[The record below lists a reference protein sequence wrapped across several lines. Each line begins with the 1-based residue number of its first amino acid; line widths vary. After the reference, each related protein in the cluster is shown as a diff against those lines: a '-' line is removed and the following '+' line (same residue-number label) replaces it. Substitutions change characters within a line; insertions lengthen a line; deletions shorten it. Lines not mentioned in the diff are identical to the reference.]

1 MNPSDVPLDWKFLN
15 TLADHDREFAKEL
28 LQMYFEDCQSYMQI
42 LAQAIE
48 AQNYELLY
56 STAHYLVGASSN
68 VGAIHIV
75 NCAKNLEQLARTKQ
89 IGNAVDLLK
98 SIQADFQKIQELLI
112 QGF

>member
-1 MNPSDVPLDWKFLN
+1 
-15 TLADHDREFAKEL
+15 
-28 LQMYFEDCQSYMQI
+28 
-42 LAQAIE
+42 
-48 AQNYELLY
+48 
-56 STAHYLVGASSN
+56 LVGASSN